1 MSKSE
6 IGAVT
11 LGLTAAVSWGGA
23 DFVGGVA
30 TKRASV
36 YGVVIGAELT
46 GLLVLVPLALFSGE
60 PIPPMQVWV
69 LGGLAGLCGG
79 FGLTLL
85 YQALATGM
93 MSIAAPVSAVVGAA
107 IPVLVGAFTQ
117 GFPKGTTIAGI
128 FLGLIAILLIA
139 NQKDETRSFSF
150 KRKKFKPAADRRD
163 LLRSFLRAAA
173 RREPERKSLAN
184 HCHPHYID
192 FFLILIATFLGKPR
206 FPARQFWPLV
216 ILSGIMDTGGNAF
229 YVFAGQVGRLDIAA
243 VLSSLYPAGTVLLAW
258 LILKERAAPIQI
270 LGIVA
275 AFIGIL
281 LIVI

>member
-11 LGLTAAVSWGGA
+11 LGLTAAVSWGAA

-30 TKRASV
+30 TKRANV

-60 PIPPMQVWV
+60 PIPPLQVWV

-117 GFPKGTTIAGI
+117 GFPKVTTIAGI

-139 NQKDETRSFSF
+139 NQKDETRSISF
-150 KRKKFKPAADRRD
+150 KLKKLSLPLIAGIVFGLFFVLLHAA
-163 LLRSFLRAAA
+163 SQSA
-173 RREPERKSLAN
+173 SLWPIIATR
-184 HCHPHYID
+184 ITSII
-192 FFLILIATFLGKPR
+192 FLILIAFFLGKPR

-229 YVFAGQVGRLDIAA
+229 YVFAGQIGRLDIAA

-270 LGIVA
+270 LGIAA